1 MHLDNGFYSSSKQR
15 GFDDLD
21 NHPNNTGHHWS
32 NQMDKYA
39 GNQNQSV
46 ASYPAIH
53 DDPVTCLAP
62 FKAGY
67 CLSGSKD
74 QVSENK
80 KSECCLTPS
89 RQLSNFSGISWRE

>member
-39 GNQNQSV
+39 GTNEEK
-46 ASYPAIH
+46 
-53 DDPVTCLAP
+53 
-62 FKAGY
+62 KAY
-67 CLSGSKD
+67 FTVFFSK
-74 QVSENK
+74 SIINK
-80 KSECCLTPS
+80 TERNDTILQQKVFNNS
-89 RQLSNFSGISWRE
+89 

>member
-1 MHLDNGFYSSSKQR
+1 
-15 GFDDLD
+15 
-21 NHPNNTGHHWS
+21 
-32 NQMDKYA
+32 MDKYA

-53 DDPVTCLAP
+53 NDPVTCLAP

-74 QVSENK
+74 QVSGFIVQA
-80 KSECCLTPS
+80 SI
-89 RQLSNFSGISWRE
+89 RSNQRL